1 MYCQMFSTGLIS
13 GARDGSKIGRDVV
26 RHIEAGRNVPSSAL
40 HEQNGVRSAGDV
52 AGYLVEVE
60 LHGFGIGLR
69 QRKRGGAA
77 RRTDGA
83 EQIGIFVALVG
94 RLSRSRTAPGP
105 LPDDAVL
112 LADPGFILEP
122 DFDRGPL
129 GHVRQMHEKFFCKPR

>member
-1 MYCQMFSTGLIS
+1 MTFGI
-13 GARDGSKIGRDVV
+13 I
-26 RHIEAGRNVPSSAL
+26 
-40 HEQNGVRSAGDV
+40 
-52 AGYLVEVE
+52 EVE

-69 QRKRGGAA
+69 QRERGAGAA

-94 RLSRSRTAPGP
+94 RLSRSRPTSGP
-105 LPDDAVL
+105 LPDDAIL

-129 GHVRQMHEKFFCKPR
+129 GHVRQMHTQRAREVFLKASMISTSCLG